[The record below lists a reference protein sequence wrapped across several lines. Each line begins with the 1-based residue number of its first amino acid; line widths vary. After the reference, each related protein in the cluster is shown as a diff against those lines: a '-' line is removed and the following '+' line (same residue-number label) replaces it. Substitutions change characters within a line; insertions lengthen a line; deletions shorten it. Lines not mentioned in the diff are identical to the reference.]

1 MQSDRVRMVLPC
13 SGLLIRCLPRRA
25 RGGRRRVHAAK
36 NLNAEKAQLQAVSIA
51 PMVSARLVHEL
62 ADLKRRQADEARAAE
77 RVDNATLP

>member
-1 MQSDRVRMVLPC
+1 
-13 SGLLIRCLPRRA
+13 
-25 RGGRRRVHAAK
+25 VHAAK